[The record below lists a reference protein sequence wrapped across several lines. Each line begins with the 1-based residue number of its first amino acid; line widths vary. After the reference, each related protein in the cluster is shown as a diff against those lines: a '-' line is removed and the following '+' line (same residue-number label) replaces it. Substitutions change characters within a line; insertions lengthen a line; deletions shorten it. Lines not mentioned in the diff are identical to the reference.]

1 MIKYSNCA
9 IGAGIVVLTVFI
21 LVGSV
26 QARPAKFLKPAY
38 YPEAGIFLVA
48 KRGMAD
54 PNFRHRV
61 LLLVQHNDRGSLGVI
76 VNRRSKWALV
86 DVIPSLGRLVKRR
99 TPVYI
104 GGPVHMN
111 RASFLWR
118 SKKRVRHLRKVVPG
132 VYFGNDRRDLEGI
145 LKRHPG
151 DHRFRIYVGHAG
163 WVAGQLSYELRRG
176 DWHMLRAEPSYIFSG
191 QTGSLWH
198 RLINRIPHGG
208 MIVSAPPSTT

>member
-1 MIKYSNCA
+1 MIKYFNCA
-9 IGAGIVVLTVFI
+9 IGAGSVVLTAFI

-26 QARPAKFLKPAY
+26 QARPARFLKPAY
-38 YPEAGIFLVA
+38 YPEVGVFLVA
-48 KRGMAD
+48 KRGLTD
-54 PNFRHRV
+54 PNFRRRV

-76 VNRRSKWALV
+76 VNRRSRWTLL

-104 GGPVHMN
+104 GGPVRMN

-118 SKKRVRHLRKVVPG
+118 SKNGLSHLRKVVPG
-132 VYFGNDRRDLEGI
+132 VYFGNDRRDLERI

-151 DHRFRIYVGHAG
+151 DYRFRIYVGYAG
-163 WVAGQLSYELRRG
+163 WVAGQLSYEIRRG
-176 DWHMLRAEPSYIFSG
+176 DWHMLRAEPAYIFSG
-191 QTGSLWH
+191 KPGSLWQ

-208 MIVSAPPSTT
+208 MIVSTSPTTT